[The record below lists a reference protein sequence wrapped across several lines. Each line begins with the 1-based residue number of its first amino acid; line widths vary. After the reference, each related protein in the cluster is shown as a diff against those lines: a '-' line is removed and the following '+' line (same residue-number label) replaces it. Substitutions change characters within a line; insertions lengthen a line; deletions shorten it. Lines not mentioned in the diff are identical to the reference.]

1 MQMDREENRMMN
13 AVKTALTLV
22 FLALLGFGSM
32 AQEVQFSTRLDT
44 SNILIG
50 DQVNYRMQLR
60 IPQGYPFEWPRLA
73 DSLTSKVEILS
84 MGTIDTVAGKDGFIT
99 VNQVFTITS
108 FDTGYYLIP
117 PVAIK
122 YKESNQSDEILMT
135 ESEPFLLNVFSI
147 PVDLSQPIKPIKGP
161 IAVPITF
168 REILPWILL
177 VLAVGA
183 IIWFFAKRKKKA
195 APITIFKPKPKLPPH
210 VIAMDELEK
219 LKREKLWQQGFIKDY
234 YSRLSEVIRQYIE
247 DQYSIPAIESTTYD
261 TMQLVRRKGLG
272 LEAIKILQDLLELA
286 DLVKFAKAKPLPS
299 EHDHSMNSA
308 VRFVKITSPVF
319 SASEILPEND
329 KPSSDAIEKSD
340 SGQQNTVNQ

>member
-1 MQMDREENRMMN
+1 MN
-13 AVKTALTLV
+13 IVTTAVLV
-22 FLALLGFGSM
+22 VLLALLRLQGS
-32 AQEVQFSTRLDT
+32 AQQVQFTTRLDT

-50 DQVNYRMQLR
+50 DHVNYRMQLR
-60 IPQGYPFEWPRLA
+60 IPQGYQFEWPRLA

-84 MGTIDTVAGKDGFIT
+84 MGNIDTIAGKDGILT

-117 PVAIK
+117 PVAIR
-122 YKESNQSDEILMT
+122 YKESTQSDEILLA

-183 IIWFFAKRKKKA
+183 IIWFLATRKKKA

-210 VIAMDELEK
+210 VIALDDLEK
-219 LKREKLWQQGFIKDY
+219 LKKEKLWQQGFIKDY
-234 YSRLSEVIRQYIE
+234 YSRLSEIIRQYIE

-272 LEAIKILQDLLELA
+272 LESIKILQELLELS

-308 VRFVKITSPVF
+308 IRFVKITSPVF
-319 SASEILPEND
+319 SASDSLTEDD
-329 KPSSDAIEKSD
+329 KSSSGNVEKSD
-340 SGQQNTVNQ
+340 SEQQNTINQ

>member
-1 MQMDREENRMMN
+1 MQMDRKQNRMIN
-13 AVKTALTLV
+13 AVRAYVTLV
-22 FLALLGFGSM
+22 LLALIHVQ
-32 AQEVQFSTRLDT
+32 ATTQEVQFSTRLDT

-60 IPQGYPFEWPRLA
+60 IPQGYAFEWPRLA

-84 MGTIDTVAGKDGFIT
+84 MGTIDTIAGKDGFVT

-122 YKESNQSDEILMT
+122 YKENNQSDEILMT

-161 IAVPITF
+161 IAVPVTF
-168 REILPWILL
+168 MEMLPWILL
-177 VLAVGA
+177 VLAIGA
-183 IIWFFAKRKKKA
+183 TIWFLAKRKKKA

-210 VIAMDELEK
+210 VIALDELEK
-219 LKREKLWQQGFIKDY
+219 LKREKLWQQGLIKDY

-272 LEAIKILQDLLELA
+272 LESIKLLQDLLELA

-308 VRFVKITSPVF
+308 VRFVKITSPAF
-319 SASEILPEND
+319 SVGDILPEND
-329 KPSSDAIEKSD
+329 KPSTDDIEKSG
-340 SGQQNTVNQ
+340 SAQQNTVNQ